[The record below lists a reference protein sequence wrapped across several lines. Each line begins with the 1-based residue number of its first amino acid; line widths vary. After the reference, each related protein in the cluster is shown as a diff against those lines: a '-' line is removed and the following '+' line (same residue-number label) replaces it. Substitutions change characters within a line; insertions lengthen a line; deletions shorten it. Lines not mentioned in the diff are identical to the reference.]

1 LNKDKLLA
9 PIIILL
15 GLGVVF
21 NMYTSQKNTQRI
33 IEIQAK
39 NIEDQKA
46 LIELIQKHDI
56 KDK

>member
-1 LNKDKLLA
+1 MNKDKLLA
-9 PIIILL
+9 PIIVLL